1 MRKDKKDEATIQ
13 NPPDPENGGRRRFM
27 NQTLAASAG
36 IAVSR
41 FLPFNV
47 PSLYASAA
55 PCPTSPN
62 ELVNPGEIPSN
73 GQGLLQSVVVAKNEE
88 RTVPT
93 VSGKYMLRAYEG
105 YRGTKIDPKQ
115 KVTKTGVYNPGP
127 TFRANVG
134 DTIQIA
140 LLNHIDPAQFP
151 ETPDGQCDTTTD
163 ATTGKELY
171 RDSPASPAQRDEFP
185 DCFRG
190 SNTTNMHFHGTHVSP
205 NAFSDNVLVE
215 IIPDLTSTPEMCDAL
230 FNSVACK
237 DYPTPQAWK
246 HQDPETTKALQN
258 VIQQNQQRL
267 QKLSPEKKDA
277 TLHQRQATQNQHE
290 QEYDEFP
297 QFWAGCFPYCI
308 RPPKSAPPFTMAQ
321 APGTHWYHAH
331 KHGSTTIQMFN
342 GMSGALILQ
351 GDYDKT
357 LEQTMPGV
365 QQKIL
370 VLQQFA
376 DQPNMERSGGAG
388 VASGSGGGPFS
399 QPTPLLLVNGQ
410 AVPVI
415 TMQPNEVQWWRLI
428 DATVQ
433 AGHGG
438 FICSFAAGS
447 AKMAF
452 RQIAQ
457 DGVQF
462 DWRNYQPQIATPPTN
477 FLLGPGNR
485 ADILVQA
492 PSTTGTTFLI
502 GGPYAKGNPTNIVA
516 VNVVAKSCAYNTK
529 WPNSQSEY
537 PQMPLFLGD
546 INQVSESRTLQYQMG
561 ASGSTP
567 MINNK
572 TFQEGV
578 VNESMLLGT
587 KQEWIIE
594 NYTTINALHPFHIHV
609 NPFQI
614 VEIFD
619 PAGSLSALFG
629 VGKGASFGDWSKVK
643 QRPDKSFSLPAPW
656 VWWDTFPL
664 PLASDANTPGYI
676 KIRTWFTDFAG
687 KFVDHCH
694 ILAHEDRGM
703 MQLIEVVDNKTVYRH
718 H

>member
-1 MRKDKKDEATIQ
+1 MRKDKKDEVTNQ
-13 NPPDPENGGRRRFM
+13 NHQDPRSGGRRRFM
-27 NQTLAASAG
+27 NQALTASAG

-41 FLPFNV
+41 FLPHFDV
-47 PSLYASAA
+47 ASVYASAA
-55 PCPTSPN
+55 AGPSSPN
-62 ELVNPGEIPSN
+62 ELINPGEIQSN
-73 GQGLLQSVVVAKNEE
+73 SQGLLQSVMVVKDEE
-88 RTVPT
+88 RVVPT

-105 YRGTKIDPKQ
+105 YRGTKIDPRQ
-115 KVTKTGVYNPGP
+115 RVTKPGVYNPGP

-140 LLNHIDPAQFP
+140 LLNHINPAQFP

-171 RDSPASPAQRDEFP
+171 RDTPAAPAQRDQFP

-215 IIPDLTSTPEMCDAL
+215 IIPDLTSTPEMCQAM

-246 HQDPETTKALQN
+246 HQDAATTQALQN
-258 VIQQNQQRL
+258 LIQQNQQRL
-267 QKLSPEKKDA
+267 EKLAPEKKDA
-277 TLHQRQATQNQHE
+277 TLHQRQATQNKTE
-290 QEYDEFP
+290 QEYGEFP

-365 QQKIL
+365 QQKVL

-388 VASGSGGGPFS
+388 VAGGGGGGQFS

-410 AVPVI
+410 ANPVI
-415 TMQPNEVQWWRLI
+415 TMQPGEVQWWRI
-428 DATVQ
+428 INATVQ
-433 AGHGG
+433 SGHGG
-438 FICSFAAGS
+438 FICSFAGS
-447 AKMAF
+447 ANMVF

-457 DGVQF
+457 DGVQLA
-462 DWRNYQPQIATPPTN
+462 WLNYQPQISNGPTN
-477 FLLGPGNR
+477 FLMGPGNR
-485 ADILVQA
+485 VDILVKA
-492 PSTTGTTFLI
+492 PSTTGTATLGGAQGAGTSKPFL
-502 GGPYAKGNPTNIVA
+502 T
-516 VNVVAKSCAYNTK
+516 VNVVAATGKYNTN
-529 WPNSQSEY
+529 WPSTQSDY
-537 PQMPLFLGD
+537 PQMPSFLGD
-546 INQVSESRTLQYQMG
+546 ITQWSEDRTLKYQMD
-561 ASGSTP
+561 ARGSTP
-567 MINNK
+567 KINDQ
-572 TFQEGV
+572 TFQEGI

-587 KQEWIIE
+587 KQEWTIE
-594 NYTTINALHPFHIHV
+594 NFTTIPAWHPFHIHV

-619 PAGSLSALFG
+619 PTGSLSPLFG
-629 VGKGASFGDWSKVK
+629 VGKTASFGDWSKVK
-643 QRPDKSFSLPAPW
+643 QNPNGSFSLPTPW
-656 VWWDTFPL
+656 LWWDTFPL
-664 PLASDANTPGYI
+664 PLAKDANTPGYI
-676 KIRTWFTDFAG
+676 KMRTWFTDFAG

-703 MQLIEVVDNKTVYRH
+703 MQLIEVVDNKTVYKH